1 MREVYRVVTRSP
13 DGCNSIVVEQ
23 TKKLSFSVALRGL
36 NMQPESLPTCPACDH
51 AELLAMPTNA
61 CQWFCECTA
70 CKTLLKPKPWD
81 GCVFCFYGSMLCPPV
96 QSECDGYYRMA
107 AS

>member
-13 DGCNSIVVEQ
+13 DGCNYIVVEQ

-36 NMQPESLPTCPACDH
+36 NMQPESLPTC
-51 AELLAMPTNA
+51 TA

-81 GCVFCFYGSMLCPPV
+81 GCEFCFYGSMLCPPV